1 VPCVRA
7 LFDDAGGAGLCVSVV
22 TCTNIHWQE
31 CLYTCLWPC
40 RRRGCTLA
48 FICADDFFY
57 FFAIL
62 WCGLLCTG
70 TWVCAIRLYC
80 EVFRTVAPK
89 KAALKKAMSSL
100 RVKQEALAKSKA
112 ELQEVSEKVAALQ
125 AKFDTSVGEKNRL
138 RDEAE
143 KLEAYLLRAQ
153 QLVEGLAGERV
164 RVVLCVGRVWD
175 VCCGRESGAKNLA
188 LLLWDVSKVTAMEIK
203 RGWLPLVLRSMRD
216 LFEVGCA

>member
-1 VPCVRA
+1 M
-7 LFDDAGGAGLCVSVV
+7 
-22 TCTNIHWQE
+22 
-31 CLYTCLWPC
+31 
-40 RRRGCTLA
+40 
-48 FICADDFFY
+48 
-57 FFAIL
+57 
-62 WCGLLCTG
+62 
-70 TWVCAIRLYC
+70 CAIRLYC

-164 RVVLCVGRVWD
+164 RVVLWD
-175 VCCGRESGAKNLA
+175 VCVVGGKVVPSGAKNLA